1 MEAHKAEVE
10 RIALRV
16 QEFYN
21 TKEKFRIYHGSSS
34 STRRPV
40 EASTNTVDTSR
51 LNHILR
57 VDASEEIAV
66 VEANVPM
73 DAFLEETLK
82 HDLMPLVVTEFPGIT
97 VGGAYSGT
105 AGESSSFKHWFFDRT
120 VSEMEIVLAN
130 GEVINCSEKEN
141 AEVFKGAPGALGTL
155 GVVTLLT
162 VRLQKAAHY
171 VEVTYYAVEDARE
184 AVDKFQAFATQED
197 EGIQYLDGMMFSP
210 TKGAIVTGRF
220 HDSNPQGL
228 RVQRFSRAKDP
239 WYFMH
244 VEERIASSDSGKPW
258 RELIP
263 LPDYIFRYN
272 RGCFWCGK
280 SIFDVTGF
288 KLNKTT
294 RRLFDPLLRTRM
306 LYKALHTQEPT
317 TLMVIQDVA
326 VPFPA
331 AEKFIEWSTSRLD
344 MFPLWLCPLRVS
356 PMPTLHPHPLKA
368 NDPDDK
374 TSELMLNIGVY
385 GSSSSIKTFE
395 DWIYANQEL
404 EDKVTELGGMKWA
417 YAAQLYAEGRFWE
430 QYDREW
436 YDNLRDR
443 CHAAAMP
450 NIYDKTRVDLVAGRK
465 MVTESNAAWETS
477 LFGPLGEIRCAVLCV
492 WEAVKSRA
500 WRLERHSAWK
510 KWPEQ

>member
-1 MEAHKAEVE
+1 MEALKAEVE

-16 QEFYN
+16 QELYN
-21 TKEKFRIYHGSSS
+21 TKEKFRTYHGSSS

-40 EASTNTVDTSR
+40 EEASTNTVDTSR

-57 VDASEEIAV
+57 VDADEKIAV

-82 HDLMPLVVTEFPGIT
+82 HDLMPLVVREFPGIT

-105 AGESSSFKHWFFDRT
+105 AGESSSFRHWFFDRT
-120 VSEMEIVLAN
+120 VSEIEIVLAN
-130 GEVINCSEKEN
+130 GEVINCSESEN
-141 AEVFKGAPGALGTL
+141 ADVFEGAPGALGTL

-162 VRLQKAAHY
+162 IRLQKAARY
-171 VEVTYYAVEDARE
+171 VDVTYHPVEDANE
-184 AVDKFQAFATQED
+184 AIDKFQAFATQED
-197 EGIQYLDGMMFSP
+197 DSFQYLDGMMFSP
-210 TKGAIVTGRF
+210 TKGAIVTGKL

-228 RVQRFSRAKDP
+228 QKAMARAHPSARLHLPLQSRLLLVR
-239 WYFMH
+239 H
-244 VEERIASSDSGKPW
+244 
-258 RELIP
+258 
-263 LPDYIFRYN
+263 
-272 RGCFWCGK
+272 
-280 SIFDVTGF
+280 DVTGLKF
-288 KLNKTT
+288 SETT
-294 RRLFDPLLRTRM
+294 RRVFDPLLRTRM
-306 LYKALHTQEPT
+306 LYKALHAQEPT

-385 GSSSSIKTFE
+385 SSSSSIKTPE
-395 DWIYANQEL
+395 DWIYANQDL

-417 YAAQLYAEGRFWE
+417 YATQFYAEGSFWE

-443 CHAAAMP
+443 CHATALP
-450 NIYDKTRVDLVAGRK
+450 NMYDKTRVDLVAGRK
-465 MVTESNAAWETS
+465 MVVESNAAWARS

-500 WRLERHSAWK
+500 WRLERHNA
-510 KWPEQ
+510 